1 MVSVELDARL
11 LRFWI
16 VEAAA
21 VVTPAIRTDNS
32 IVDGMFVVCD
42 CRKTVSSN
50 RRAPESLSQH
60 TERRRDKPQQDTL
73 MLYGSTT
80 WRNCGENLESAG

>member
-1 MVSVELDARL
+1 MVSVELLDARL
-11 LRFWI
+11 LRLWI

-32 IVDGMFVVCD
+32 IVDGLFALVRM
-42 CRKTVSSN
+42 SSN
-50 RRAPESLSQH
+50 RRAPGSLSQH

-73 MLYGSTT
+73 LLYGLTT